1 MFFMKSN
8 FYMPLYFFLLL
19 FVSNNL
25 LAQELPPIQKFT
37 SLDYGGENQNWMISQ
52 GIDKFIYVGNNEGLL
67 EYNGAKWKMYQS
79 PNNTIIRAVNAVE
92 KRIYTGCYMEFGFWE
107 RDVFGKLKYK
117 SLVSKFKE
125 SMIEDEQIWNII
137 TLDEW
142 MLFQSLNRIY
152 FYNTV
157 SGVTKIIH
165 SKNVISKVFNIE
177 KVIYYH
183 VNNEGIFTIEA
194 GKSRL
199 LVDSSLFGND
209 KVVGMF
215 QIPDGLLIL
224 TRGLGFYK
232 LIDGKL
238 SVWNSA
244 ASEVLKN
251 INVFNSIQLKD
262 KSFVIGTIKNGV
274 IYLSKD
280 GVVEY
285 ELNRSRGLSNNTALC
300 LFEDIDNNVWVG
312 LDNGINCI
320 NIKSPIK
327 VFNDD
332 EGKIG
337 TVYTSIIFKGFL
349 YLGTNQG
356 LFYKKAFTQEPF
368 KFVNGTSGQ
377 VWCLF
382 QYDNDL
388 LCGHHE
394 GTFVITDNKAVLVS
408 NVPGTWG
415 FKPIP
420 NAENMLLEGNYNGL
434 NVLVREQGSW
444 KVKNKIKGFDSSA
457 RYFEIINTNEVLV
470 SHGYKGLF
478 RLKIDE
484 NFTEVKNVFIDSRVP
499 VDKNSSLIQYKN
511 QILYAYKGGVLRY
524 NTTKNTFV
532 KDSILSSVVT
542 QSQYASGKLVVD
554 NTEKLWAFSND
565 YISYVDVNNLTN
577 DLKINKIAISY
588 PLRKGQVGYENISH
602 LNNNNYLI
610 GITDGYLTL
619 DLNQINKSRDY
630 QLVLNAVELNSVGA
644 SNIAVDFQKP
654 GEFEYLNNSVT
665 FNYSV
670 PVYNKYK
677 EVQYQYKLKGRYNQW
692 SKWNNKSELIFENL
706 PFGEYDLS
714 VRAKIGDKLSSNVI
728 SYQFRINR
736 PWFLSNTALL
746 LYLVSIL
753 GFSLLTHRSY
763 KKYYKKLHAHK
774 QLENEQMITNIKNEK
789 LNQDIES
796 KNRELAISTMSIIKK
811 NEVLN
816 SIQKELKK
824 DRRTDNNAALKLI
837 DTNLHDTKDWSF
849 FEKAFNNADKD
860 FLEKVKQ
867 SHPDLSPNDLRFCA
881 YLRLNLSSKE
891 IAPLLNISIK
901 SVETKRYRLR
911 KKLGLE
917 HDSGL
922 VNYILNF

>member
-1 MFFMKSN
+1 MKSY
-8 FYMPLYFFLLL
+8 FYIHLYVFLLL
-19 FVSNNL
+19 FMTNCL

-37 SLDYGGENQNWMISQ
+37 PTDYEGENQNWMISQ
-52 GIDKFIYVGNNEGLL
+52 ALNKFIYVGNNEGLL

-79 PNNTIIRAVNAVE
+79 PNNTIIRAVNAVG

-107 RDVFGKLKYK
+107 KDGFGKLKYK
-117 SLVSKFKE
+117 SLISKFKD
-125 SMIEDEQIWNII
+125 SMIEDEHIWNII
-137 TLDEW
+137 TYDEW
-142 MLFQSLNRIY
+142 VLFQSFNRIY
-152 FYNTV
+152 FYNSVT
-157 SGVTKIIH
+157 GVTKIIN
-165 SKNVISKVFNIE
+165 SKNGISRIFNI
-177 KVIYYH
+177 KNVIYYH
-183 VNNEGIFTIEA
+183 VNNEGIYKIEA
-194 GKSRL
+194 GKPRL
-199 LVDSSLFGND
+199 IVDDSLFEND
-209 KVVGMF
+209 KVVSMF
-215 QIPDGLLIL
+215 QIQDGLLIL

-238 SVWNSA
+238 SAWNVPA
-244 ASEVLKN
+244 NEVLKKTN
-251 INVFNSIQLKD
+251 IFCSVQLKD
-262 KSFVIGTIKNGV
+262 KNFVIGTIKNGI
-274 IYLSKD
+274 IYISKE

-285 ELNRSRGLSNNTALC
+285 ELNRTNGLNNNTALS

-320 NIKSPIK
+320 NLKSPIR

-337 TVYTSIIFKGFL
+337 TIYTSILFKDVL

-356 LFYKKAFTQEPF
+356 LFYKKAFTQGPF
-368 KFVNGTSGQ
+368 KFVSGTSGQ
-377 VWCLF
+377 VWSLF
-382 QYDNDL
+382 NYKEEL
-388 LCGHHE
+388 FCGHHA
-394 GTFVITDNKAVLVS
+394 GTFVVNDEKAVLIS
-408 NVPGTWG
+408 SIPGTWG
-415 FKPIP
+415 FKPISID
-420 NAENMLLEGNYNGL
+420 ENMILQGNYNGL
-434 NVLVREQGSW
+434 NVLVKKDGNW
-444 KVKNKIKGFDSSA
+444 NIKNKIKGFDNSA
-457 RYFEIINTNEVLV
+457 RYFEIVNTNEVWV

-478 RLKIDE
+478 RLKIDKD
-484 NFTEVKNVFIDSRVP
+484 FTEVKNVFIDSKVP
-499 VDKNSSLIQYKN
+499 VDKNSSLIRFKN
-511 QILYAYKGGVLRY
+511 HVLYAYKDGVLSY
-524 NTTKNTFV
+524 NSAKNTFI
-532 KDSILSSVVT
+532 KDTVLSPIVT
-542 QSQYASGKLVVD
+542 QSIYTSGKLLVD

-565 YISYVDVNNLTN
+565 NISYVDVNDLTN

-602 LNNNNYLI
+602 LKNNNYLI

-619 DLNQINKSRDY
+619 DISQINKGKSY
-630 QLVLNAVELNSVGA
+630 QLILNSIELNTVGT
-644 SNIAVDFQKP
+644 SNIGVDIQKP
-654 GEFEYLNNSVT
+654 GEFEYINNSVT
-665 FNYSV
+665 FSYSV

-677 EVQYQYKLKGRYNQW
+677 EVQYQYKLKGRYDQW
-692 SKWNNKSELIFENL
+692 SKWSNKSELVFENL
-706 PFGEYDLS
+706 PFGDYHLS
-714 VRAKIGDKLSSNVI
+714 VRAKIGNKLSSNI
-728 SYQFRINR
+728 LSYQFRINR
-736 PWFLSNTALL
+736 PWFLSNTALF
-746 LYLVSIL
+746 LYLVSIV
-753 GFSLLTHRSY
+753 GFSFMMHKSY

-774 QLENEQMITNIKNEK
+774 QLENEQLIIKIKNEK

-824 DRRTDNNAALKLI
+824 DRQNDNNAALKLI
-837 DTNLHDTKDWSF
+837 DVNLNDTKDWSF

-860 FLEKVKQ
+860 FLDKVKQ
-867 SHPDLSPNDLRFCA
+867 AHPDLSPNDLRFCA